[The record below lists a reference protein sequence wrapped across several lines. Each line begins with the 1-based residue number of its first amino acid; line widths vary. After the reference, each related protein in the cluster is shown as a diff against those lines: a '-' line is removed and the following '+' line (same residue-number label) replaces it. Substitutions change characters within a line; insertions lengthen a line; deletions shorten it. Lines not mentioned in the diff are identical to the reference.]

1 MVMNKHRL
9 LLAGAMDFKDGADKQ
24 EEYTWDLN
32 GNMTRDRNKDIYSI
46 SYNVL
51 NLPACIEYYDGHEVR
66 YTYATDGRKLHV
78 EYILNPYAIIDD
90 EVGEEPFPGP
100 NNTGSL
106 EGEGDSP
113 DGLRAGDIGPIGP
126 PVDPPLESRTLMTRD
141 YCGSHIYRNGSLER
155 IENSYGYWADS
166 CYHYRIT
173 DYQGNVRA
181 VINQDGTLEE
191 INGYYPYGGLTG
203 APATGVQAR
212 KYGGKE
218 LDRENGLDWYDSQ
231 ARMYDCLTGRTP
243 TMDPMSEKY
252 YSINPYSWCKSNPV
266 NRVDPNGME
275 DFYNLNGKY
284 IYSEGDNHEKILV
297 ISYKSKEK
305 DIRKDVQDNKF
316 IPVPNAEIM
325 DAMDEIFYLSDSNSP
340 NEHGFN
346 VYINQEKGSFVEG
359 TPNSIDLIWT
369 EDKLYDVHIH
379 QWNGPNHKIGK
390 ADPSKGDLD
399 GKKASKDNSVSIV
412 LGYGYPTDLNT
423 YAKTELGAPA
433 TQSKEKKE
441 IGFYNTKMITRM
453 DYNSFKEIIVK
464 INEH

>member
-1 MVMNKHRL
+1 
-9 LLAGAMDFKDGADKQ
+9 
-24 EEYTWDLN
+24 
-32 GNMTRDRNKDIYSI
+32 
-46 SYNVL
+46 
-51 NLPACIEYYDGHEVR
+51 
-66 YTYATDGRKLHV
+66 
-78 EYILNPYAIIDD
+78 
-90 EVGEEPFPGP
+90 
-100 NNTGSL
+100 
-106 EGEGDSP
+106 
-113 DGLRAGDIGPIGP
+113 
-126 PVDPPLESRTLMTRD
+126 
-141 YCGSHIYRNGSLER
+141 
-155 IENSYGYWADS
+155 
-166 CYHYRIT
+166 
-173 DYQGNVRA
+173 
-181 VINQDGTLEE
+181 
-191 INGYYPYGGLTG
+191 
-203 APATGVQAR
+203 
-212 KYGGKE
+212 
-218 LDRENGLDWYDSQ
+218 
-231 ARMYDCLTGRTP
+231 
-243 TMDPMSEKY
+243 MDPMSEKY